1 MTKYN
6 IQSGLGITLL
16 RIFSFV
22 RGHICLMILRSSAFS
37 FAVFDFT
44 KKKTRTVRFVEMLH
58 VYMKSN
64 QPTLLWKAGY

>member
-1 MTKYN
+1 MMKYDK
-6 IQSGLGITLL
+6 IQQLTIWFGNN
-16 RIFSFV
+16 FV
-22 RGHICLMILRSSAFS
+22 KNLFICTRP